1 MLLFATLESGSTY
14 SLSQW
19 CVLFTKFLFF
29 SFLLL
34 YMNGKYVVTTLR
46 IYANFMVATVVL
58 AAIAVIAAAY
68 GFKPLAT
75 ANPGGRLSEVYFG
88 AYYVLNTPVCVPAP
102 IFRIQGLSEE
112 PGTYA
117 FALLPAFFWLLIAE
131 RAYIRTAVIVLGL
144 MLSMSFGAGL
154 FLLLLLPIM
163 AWKYSGD
170 YKIPAFFLGAISVIG
185 MMYMVSGSCIDRYY
199 DNMDSPLRATTNPRL
214 AAEIKACLKGG
225 VDRRV
230 CIQTRKTSLST
241 SPSGKARS
249 YQDRIDGFSVATDY
263 LRDNMTGTGAALG
276 MTTVN
281 NSISVGYVVA
291 ALEAGIIG
299 GALYLCL
306 FAIMGWL
313 ALRAI
318 MTSNHS
324 AFDGQVRLV
333 VALSVCA
340 VLVMGAQR
348 IQPDLSFWHMWIYAM
363 LLYLLQEKPGSKV
376 TLATELASRNDA
388 SAICD
393 TKP

>member
-1 MLLFATLESGSTY
+1 M
-14 SLSQW
+14 
-19 CVLFTKFLFF
+19 
-29 SFLLL
+29 
-34 YMNGKYVVTTLR
+34 
-46 IYANFMVATVVL
+46 
-58 AAIAVIAAAY
+58 
-68 GFKPLAT
+68 
-75 ANPGGRLSEVYFG
+75 
-88 AYYVLNTPVCVPAP
+88 
-102 IFRIQGLSEE
+102 
-112 PGTYA
+112 
-117 FALLPAFFWLLIAE
+117 
-131 RAYIRTAVIVLGL
+131 
-144 MLSMSFGAGL
+144 
-154 FLLLLLPIM
+154 
-163 AWKYSGD
+163 
-170 YKIPAFFLGAISVIG
+170 
-185 MMYMVSGSCIDRYY
+185 
-199 DNMDSPLRATTNPRL
+199 
-214 AAEIKACLKGG
+214 
-225 VDRRV
+225 
-230 CIQTRKTSLST
+230 
-241 SPSGKARS
+241 
-249 YQDRIDGFSVATDY
+249 DY

-363 LLYLLQEKPGSKV
+363 LLYLLQQKPDSKV
-376 TLATELASRNDA
+376 TLSTELASGNDT
-388 SAICD
+388 SAICG

>member
-1 MLLFATLESGSTY
+1 M
-14 SLSQW
+14 
-19 CVLFTKFLFF
+19 
-29 SFLLL
+29 
-34 YMNGKYVVTTLR
+34 
-46 IYANFMVATVVL
+46 
-58 AAIAVIAAAY
+58 
-68 GFKPLAT
+68 
-75 ANPGGRLSEVYFG
+75 
-88 AYYVLNTPVCVPAP
+88 PAP

-144 MLSMSFGAGL
+144 VLSMSLGVGL

-163 AWKYSGD
+163 AWKYAGD
-170 YKIPAFFLGAISVIG
+170 YKAPAFFLGAISAIG
-185 MMYMVSGSCIDRYY
+185 IMFMVSGSCIDRYY
-199 DNMDSPLRATTNPRL
+199 EHIDNPLWAAKNPRL

-225 VDRRV
+225 VDRRI
-230 CIQTRKTSLST
+230 CTQTRKASLST
-241 SPSGKARS
+241 SLSGKARS
-249 YQDRIDGFSVATDY
+249 YQDRKDGLFVAMDY
-263 LRDNMTGTGAALG
+263 LRGNMTGTGAALG

-363 LLYLLQEKPGSKV
+363 LLYLLQQKPGSKV
-376 TLATELASRNDA
+376 TLATELASGNDT